1 MLHAVI
7 TAGGRVDGAF
17 AQAIGTDVKALA
29 PLGSRCLIDTA
40 IDAARG
46 IGVEAIAVVGGDA
59 VRAYCRSRVDLI
71 VDETPDGGENAR
83 RALRAFPGRDML
95 YLTSDV
101 PFLNADGLSDF
112 VARSEG
118 LVASLPLAGA
128 DAYERRFTGSPEHTM
143 TLGGERFASGTVFVM
158 REPAIEKIA
167 TLAGA
172 FFNARKSAWRLATL
186 CGPILLAKY
195 ALSRLRVADIEQRAS
210 HILGGPV
217 RAIRDA
223 SPGLCYD
230 VDSLEE
236 WDYAR
241 THV

>member
-1 MLHAVI
+1 VLYAVI
-7 TAGGRVDGAF
+7 TAGGRVDGTF

-29 PLGSRCLIDTA
+29 PVGSRCLIDAA
-40 IDAARG
+40 IEAARG

-59 VRAYCRSRVDLI
+59 VREHCGSRVELI
-71 VDETPDGGENAR
+71 VDESNDGGENAR
-83 RALRAFPGRDML
+83 RALRAFPGHDVL

-101 PFLNADGLSDF
+101 PFLSVDGLRDF

-118 LVASLPLAGA
+118 FVASLPLAGA
-128 DAYERRFTGSPEHTM
+128 DAYERRFAGAPDHTM

-158 REPAIEKIA
+158 RQPAIERIA
-167 TLAGA
+167 ALAGS
-172 FFNARKSAWRLATL
+172 FFNARKSAWQLATL

-195 ALSRLRVADIEQRAS
+195 ALSRLRVADIEHRAAR
-210 HILGGPV
+210 ILGGPV

-230 VDSLEE
+230 VDNLEE